1 MKEVLIHG
9 IYANKVAYC
18 VCGCS
23 FKYDEEDVVKDLS
36 NAGTSTG
43 APTLR
48 YVICPECGA
57 RCYVPTVVTIP
68 GYTPPQPSIPQTPQ
82 PPAYWPYDNWW
93 SKPMCDTTMASS
105 ETHQDP
111 NVKVTLQGAK
121 HE

>member
-1 MKEVLIHG
+1 MKEVLVHG

-36 NAGTSTG
+36 NAGSSVG

-48 YVICPECGA
+48 YVICPECGV

-68 GYTPPQPSIPQTPQ
+68 GYTPPQPSVPQTPQ
-82 PPAYWPYDNWW
+82 WPYWPSDPNWN
-93 SKPMCDTTMASS
+93 KPMCLDSTSTAT
-105 ETHQDP
+105 THQDP
-111 NVKVTLQGAK
+111 YVKITLHGETK
-121 HE
+121 

>member
-36 NAGTSTG
+36 NAGSSVG

-68 GYTPPQPSIPQTPQ
+68 GYTPPQPSVPQTPVQ
-82 PPAYWPYDNWW
+82 PYYWPYDYWW
-93 SKPMCDTTMASS
+93 TKPMCGDSTNGTI
-105 ETHQDP
+105 TGGDP
-111 NVKVTLQGAK
+111 NVKITMQGAK
-121 HE
+121 NE